1 MNLKAS
7 LAFALLQ
14 AAAVYG
20 YAKPGAC
27 SGACIIHDPSL
38 IQNADGTYY
47 RFSTGGGISVATAS
61 SMDGPWTGI
70 GTVLPGGSS
79 IDNSGRDDAWAPDV
93 QKVGNLYHL
102 YYSVSTFET
111 QNSVIGLATSPT
123 MEEGTWTD
131 HGSIGVES
139 REGDQYNAID
149 ANLLVDGSANYMIFG
164 SFWQN
169 IFQVT
174 LNGDA
179 TSPVTAPANVAFDP
193 AGTHAVEGAYLYKY
207 GDTYYL
213 FYSWGSCCKYD
224 QGMPAPGEEYR
235 IKVCRSKSPTE
246 GFIDADGIPCTE
258 GGGTVVLESH
268 DNVYGPGG
276 QGVYTDPRLGPVLY
290 YHYIDTN
297 IGYADNQKQ
306 FGWNALD
313 FSTGW
318 PSV

>member
-1 MNLKAS
+1 M
-7 LAFALLQ
+7 
-14 AAAVYG
+14 
-20 YAKPGAC
+20 
-27 SGACIIHDPSL
+27 
-38 IQNADGTYY
+38 
-47 RFSTGGGISVATAS
+47 
-61 SMDGPWTGI
+61 
-70 GTVLPGGSS
+70 
-79 IDNSGRDDAWAPDV
+79 

-246 GFIDADGIPCTE
+246 GFVSYPFSLLVMQSVRRLANDAD
-258 GGGTVVLESH
+258 
-268 DNVYGPGG
+268 
-276 QGVYTDPRLGPVLY
+276 
-290 YHYIDTN
+290 
-297 IGYADNQKQ
+297 
-306 FGWNALD
+306 
-313 FSTGW
+313 
-318 PSV
+318 